1 MTAKILVV
9 DDEPDLEVLVNQ
21 RFRRDIRSGDYD
33 FSFAHDGAEA
43 LEMLQTNTDI
53 DMVLSDINMP
63 RMDGLTLL
71 GHLSQV
77 NPLLRAVIV
86 SAYGDMENIR
96 TAMNLGAF
104 DFVTKPIDF
113 KDLRVTID
121 KTLSEL
127 AILRDALDKRFAAE
141 RARANLSRYFA
152 PSLVETLADTDEPF
166 GPARKQNVTI
176 LFADIVGF
184 TALSA
189 DKSPEA
195 VFELL
200 RDLLS
205 HMAGAVF
212 EAGGT
217 LDKYIGDGLMATFG
231 TPTQGSQDASDAVR
245 CAFAMQA
252 AIDDINRARTDVGE
266 GSLRVAIGVHHGPV
280 LMGNIGEERRL
291 EFAVIGDTVN
301 VASRLEALARPLN
314 TRIVVS
320 EAVIDAIRWENPE
333 GIAELDLL
341 HQRGV
346 QPVRGLNKGVMVWTL
361 DEPSTKIGA

>member
-9 DDEPDLEVLVNQ
+9 DDEPDIEVLVNQ
-21 RFRRDIRSGDYD
+21 RFRRNIRSGEYD
-33 FSFAHDGAEA
+33 FSFARDGAEA
-43 LEMLQTNTDI
+43 LEMLQSDADI

-71 GHLSQV
+71 GHLSEV
-77 NPLLRAVIV
+77 NPMLRAVIV

-113 KDLRVTID
+113 EDLRVTID
-121 KTLSEL
+121 KTLSDL

-166 GPARKQNVTI
+166 GPAREQNATI

-184 TALSA
+184 TTLSA
-189 DKSPEA
+189 NKSPEA

-200 RDLLS
+200 RELLS
-205 HMAGAVF
+205 RMAGAVF

-231 TPTQGSQDASDAVR
+231 TPISGSQDASDALR
-245 CAFAMQA
+245 CAVAMQA
-252 AIDDINRARTDVGE
+252 AIDDINHARTDAGD
-266 GSLRVAIGVHHGPV
+266 GPLRVAIGIHRGPV
-280 LMGNIGEERRL
+280 LVGNIGEERRL

-320 EAVIDAIRWENPE
+320 EAVIDAIRRENPT
-333 GIAELDLL
+333 GIAELNLL
-341 HQRGV
+341 HQRGLQV
-346 QPVRGLNKGVMVWTL
+346 VRGHDKGVMVWTL
-361 DEPSTKIGA
+361 DDPTAESAA